1 MGEMIL
7 REAWK
12 VGGRQGYSGIY
23 IWETEKEETQGK
35 SWGLTMLARMS
46 IPDTSLKPD
55 LEREVKTEWERQRQR
70 RESDIKARWQA
81 LRKERV
87 DHIQQILSS
96 IWFRL
101 GSSFKIHMTCCMVL
115 IFADS
120 QNNEFTYLISVFLLW
135 SKGKISLSPSK
146 AWSI

>member
-1 MGEMIL
+1 MIL

-55 LEREVKTEWERQRQR
+55 LEREVKTE
-70 RESDIKARWQA
+70 
-81 LRKERV
+81 
-87 DHIQQILSS
+87 
-96 IWFRL
+96 
-101 GSSFKIHMTCCMVL
+101 
-115 IFADS
+115 
-120 QNNEFTYLISVFLLW
+120 
-135 SKGKISLSPSK
+135 
-146 AWSI
+146 